1 MTITASGIRRAAPA
15 AAQGGHIVVRG
26 LCKRYGALSVFDGV
40 DLEVAER
47 EIVAL
52 VGPSGCGKT
61 TLLRCIAGLTDLS
74 TGQLLVHGVPVA
86 GPPDGVGMVFQHF
99 GLLPW
104 KTVYENAAFGLAMAR
119 NSPAVIAERV
129 GHYLEL
135 VGLTGF
141 EQHYPYQLSGGMQQ
155 RVGLVRALAIN
166 PSVLLMDE
174 PFAALDA
181 QTREILQEEL
191 LQLMERP
198 EERKTMVFI
207 THSIDEAILL
217 GDRIAVMSARP
228 GRIKEMLEVPFGH
241 PRDGNALRADPRFA
255 EMRAHIWGELHQAR
269 PRQTRAPREVA

>member
-1 MTITASGIRRAAPA
+1 VTADTP
-15 AAQGGHIVVRG
+15 V
-26 LCKRYGALSVFDGV
+26 
-40 DLEVAER
+40 
-47 EIVAL
+47 IVADNASKL
-52 VGPSGCGKT
+52 FLDGTVVAFRQLSLAVQRDEILCIVGPSGCGKT

-74 TGQLLVHGVPVA
+74 TGQLLVHGNPVA
-86 GPPDGVGMVFQHF
+86 GPPDGVAMVFQHF

-104 KTVYENAAFGLAMAR
+104 KTVYENAAFGLAMAGK
-119 NSPAVIAERV
+119 PAGAIRERV
-129 GHYLEL
+129 THYLDL
-135 VGLTGF
+135 VGLAGF

-155 RVGLVRALAIN
+155 RVGLVRALAMN

-228 GRIKEMLEVPFGH
+228 GRIKEMLDMPFGH

-255 EMRAHIWGELHQAR
+255 ELRAHIWRQLHHAR
-269 PRQTRAPREVA
+269 PQQTRAPREVA